1 MYCAAVQPWIVRV
14 NATFPAEG
22 DLALQSGDVASR
34 YCLTNLLGSFENNA
48 ISILLDTGFP
58 VFCRE
63 LRVDGI
69 CIKLQHAAII
79 SNWLEAELSHK
90 RVGDFCNTVFTRTCS
105 RAQLLCSP
113 FNLFGQEAKNCFMMG
128 SISRSVTE
136 FCLDLYNK
144 LNRNAEN
151 TNIVFS
157 PMSISVALALVHLG
171 ARNNTAAQ
179 IEEVLHVRKTTGR
192 MSLGSDP
199 ESTETEPEGS
209 AERQLSPSQCNKD
222 GDLNHKEFQ
231 ALLLQLQNLGE
242 RYILTL
248 ANNLFI
254 QQGFEL
260 QQQFLTCSEELYGAM
275 VQTVDFHGAVEAAR
289 IKINT
294 WVESETQGK
303 IKELFAPGVIDVHA
317 LLVLVNVI
325 YFKASW
331 EHKFEEQKTV
341 QRDFK
346 LNQNEKKRVQM
357 MYQKRTFKL
366 GYIEEMDA
374 QILELPYAQ
383 KSLSMVILLPSGTA
397 DGSTTGLE
405 QIESTMTYENLMLW
419 ASSEHMFETTVEVY
433 LPRFKL
439 EGTFNLNEVL
449 QEMGMTDVFSES
461 KADLSAM
468 SFAKSLVL
476 SKVVH
481 KTYVEVNEEG
491 TVAAAGTAAAI
502 MGRSLPLKE
511 VFMADHPFLFF
522 IRHNPTDTILFFGKL
537 CSP

>member
-1 MYCAAVQPWIVRV
+1 
-14 NATFPAEG
+14 
-22 DLALQSGDVASR
+22 
-34 YCLTNLLGSFENNA
+34 
-48 ISILLDTGFP
+48 
-58 VFCRE
+58 
-63 LRVDGI
+63 
-69 CIKLQHAAII
+69 
-79 SNWLEAELSHK
+79 
-90 RVGDFCNTVFTRTCS
+90 
-105 RAQLLCSP
+105 
-113 FNLFGQEAKNCFMMG
+113 MG
-128 SISRSVTE
+128 SISRPVTE
-136 FCLDLYNK
+136 FCLDVYNK
-144 LNRNAEN
+144 LNRNAED

-171 ARNNTAAQ
+171 AKNNTAVQ
-179 IEEVLHVRKTTGR
+179 IEKVYGGIV
-192 MSLGSDP
+192 MF
-199 ESTETEPEGS
+199 
-209 AERQLSPSQCNKD
+209 CNKD

-231 ALLLQLQNLGE
+231 TLLLQLQNLGE
-242 RYILTL
+242 RYVLNL

-260 QQQFLTCSEELYGAM
+260 QQELYGAM
-275 VQTVDFHGAVEAAR
+275 LQTVDFHGAVEAAR
-289 IKINT
+289 IKINS

-303 IKELFAPGVIDVHA
+303 IKELFAPGVIDAHA

-341 QRDFK
+341 ERDFR
-346 LNQNEKKRVQM
+346 LNQNEKKPVQM
-357 MYQKRTFKL
+357 MYQKGPFKL
-366 GYIEEMDA
+366 GYIEEMGA
-374 QILELPYAQ
+374 QVLELPYAQ
-383 KSLSMVILLPSGTA
+383 KSLSMIILLPGDMA
-397 DGSTTGLE
+397 DGSTSGLE

-449 QEMGMTDVFSES
+449 QEMGMTDIFTES

-476 SKVVH
+476 SNVIH

-491 TVAAAGTAAAI
+491 TVAAAGTGAVI
-502 MGRSLPLKE
+502 VRRSLPLTE

-522 IRHNPTDTILFFGKL
+522 IRHNHSNTILFFGKL